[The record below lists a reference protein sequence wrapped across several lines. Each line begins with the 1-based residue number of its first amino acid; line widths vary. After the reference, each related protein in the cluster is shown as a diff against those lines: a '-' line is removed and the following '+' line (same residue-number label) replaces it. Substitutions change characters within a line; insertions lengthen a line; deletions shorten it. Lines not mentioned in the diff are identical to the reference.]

1 MPDVVVVLPGI
12 LGSVL
17 ERDGKAVWAVRAG
30 AVARALFTLGANIK
44 ALELGGDDPDV
55 DELGDGVTATALMD
69 DVHLVPGLW
78 KIDGYGAMTDSVKST
93 FDVTDGE
100 NYFEFPYDWRRD
112 NRVAGRRLRQQS
124 HEWLRSW
131 RERSGNAD
139 ARLILLAHSMGGLV
153 ARSFL
158 ELEDGWRDTRSL
170 ITFGTPYRG
179 SLNALGFIANGF
191 RKGVG
196 PLTVDLSDL
205 LRSLTSVY
213 QLLPI
218 YPCIDGGDGTLH
230 RAAET
235 DVVPN
240 LVAERAAAALAFH
253 RSIEH
258 AVDEHRRDDTYRRA
272 GYDIFPIVGISQTTA
287 QSARPAGNR
296 MEMLDTIAGRDDGGD
311 GTVPRASATPI
322 EFDDPKRATFSPSP
336 HASVHQTT
344 ASLAH
349 VEGVLTADEV
359 PTGAYRA
366 APKAMSLAVD
376 DVYDSTMP
384 VEVRARAV
392 GQADAIAGTIES
404 TEQPG
409 YTRPLAFSA
418 GDDGWAVGR
427 SSVAPGT
434 YRVTAGIGDEML
446 ASDVTV
452 VM

>member
-1 MPDVVVVLPGI
+1 MPDVVVILPGI

-17 ERDGKAVWAVRAG
+17 ERDGKPVWAVRAG
-30 AVARALFTLGANIK
+30 AVVRALFTLGANVK
-44 ALELGGDDPDV
+44 ALELGDDDPDV
-55 DELGDGVTATALMD
+55 DDLGDGVTATALMD

-78 KIDGYGAMTDSVKST
+78 KIDGYRAMADTVKAT
-93 FDVTDGE
+93 FDVTNGE

-112 NRVAGRRLRQQS
+112 NRVAGRRLRRQS

-131 RERSGNAD
+131 HERSGNAD

-158 ELEDGWRDTRSL
+158 ELEDGWSDTRSL
-170 ITFGTPYRG
+170 VTFGTPYRG

-196 PLTVDLSDL
+196 PLSVDLSDL

-218 YPCIDGGDGTLH
+218 YPCIDGGDGSLH
-230 RAAET
+230 RAAEIAM
-235 DVVPN
+235 VPN
-240 LVAERAAAALAFH
+240 LVTERAAAALAFH

-258 AVDEHRRDDTYRRA
+258 AVEEHRRDDSYRRA
-272 GYDIFPIVGISQTTA
+272 GYGIFPIVGIAQTTA
-287 QSARPAGNR
+287 QSAQLAGSGL
-296 MEMLDTIAGRDDGGD
+296 EMLNTIAGRDDGGD

-336 HASVHQTT
+336 HASVHQTA
-344 ASLAH
+344 ASLTH

-359 PTGAYRA
+359 SGGTYRA
-366 APKAMSLAVD
+366 GRKAMSLAVD

-384 VEVRARAV
+384 VEVKARVV
-392 GQADAIAGTIES
+392 GEAGVIVGTIES
-404 TEQPG
+404 IERPG
-409 YTRPLAFSA
+409 DARPLAFSA

-427 SSVAPGT
+427 SSVEPGT
-434 YRVTAGIGDEML
+434 HRVTAGIGDEML

-452 VM
+452 VI